1 MELEWLQKI
10 GEQNSEGKRE
20 LLSRYKPYSTR
31 TFQIVLPLALFL
43 FLNKITWMSLPESE
57 KVSVD
62 KFWGLQTSVSA
73 YLGSPDTFKFF
84 FCDMTHSIMCSS
96 LGPLP
101 TPVVESSVTG
111 WMFSAQ
117 NAPNHVMWCMMPGL
131 CYSYS
136 GLSLIPTSADRTC
149 SNLSS
154 GKNTRHFLE
163 SLGTRRG
170 WGDGWSS
177 PDSTPSLSASA
188 REVLDSHWRW
198 QRPRRD
204 VHPLPPTTRV
214 PSGQTWH
221 PSHPIR
227 DTAVRCPAPSGN
239 RVHAAGAVIPDETQG
254 LALGL

>member
-1 MELEWLQKI
+1 
-10 GEQNSEGKRE
+10 
-20 LLSRYKPYSTR
+20 
-31 TFQIVLPLALFL
+31 
-43 FLNKITWMSLPESE
+43 
-57 KVSVD
+57 
-62 KFWGLQTSVSA
+62 
-73 YLGSPDTFKFF
+73 
-84 FCDMTHSIMCSS
+84 MCSS

-149 SNLSS
+149 SNFVIR
-154 GKNTRHFLE
+154 KKKTRHFLE

-227 DTAVRCPAPSGN
+227 DTAVRCPLSCSVRQQGACSRRRHP
-239 RVHAAGAVIPDETQG
+239 RRDAGASSRPLAASKPPLTTLSFVLHG
-254 LALGL
+254 LPPPAPAPFGSVVPAGLSSGERALTG

>member
-20 LLSRYKPYSTR
+20 LLSRYKPYRTR
-31 TFQIVLPLALFL
+31 TFEIVLPSSISFL
-43 FLNKITWMSLPESE
+43 KQNNLN
-57 KVSVD
+57 
-62 KFWGLQTSVSA
+62 VSA
-73 YLGSPDTFKFF
+73 GIWKVWVWTNFEACRLPFQLILAHLTHSKIF
-84 FCDMTHSIMCSS
+84 FCDMTHSIMCPS
-96 LGPLP
+96 LEPLP
-101 TPVVESSVTG
+101 TSVTG
-111 WMFSAQ
+111 WTLSAQ

-149 SNLSS
+149 SNLSY
-154 GKNTRHFLE
+154 GKHTRHFLE

>member
-73 YLGSPDTFKFF
+73 YLGSPDTFNYYFF
-84 FCDMTHSIMCSS
+84 DMTHSIMCPS
-96 LGPLP
+96 L
-101 TPVVESSVTG
+101 E
-111 WMFSAQ
+111 
-117 NAPNHVMWCMMPGL
+117 PNHVMWCMMPGL

-136 GLSLIPTSADRTC
+136 GLSLIPTGADRNC

-154 GKNTRHFLE
+154 GKHTPHFLE
-163 SLGTRRG
+163 SLGLGVDEATDDPVLTPHRR
-170 WGDGWSS
+170 
-177 PDSTPSLSASA
+177 L
-188 REVLDSHWRW
+188 
-198 QRPRRD
+198 
-204 VHPLPPTTRV
+204 
-214 PSGQTWH
+214 
-221 PSHPIR
+221 
-227 DTAVRCPAPSGN
+227 
-239 RVHAAGAVIPDETQG
+239 
-254 LALGL
+254 